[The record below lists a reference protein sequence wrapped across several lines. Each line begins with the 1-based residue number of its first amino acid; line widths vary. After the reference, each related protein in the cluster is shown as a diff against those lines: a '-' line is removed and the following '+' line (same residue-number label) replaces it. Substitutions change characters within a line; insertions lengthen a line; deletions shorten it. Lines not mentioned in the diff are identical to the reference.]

1 MAQKEN
7 NVMDEVIEQMKKEV
21 EELEEKKLELKK
33 TRKERTKKI
42 KKTEDEE
49 VKKRKCKLCGELKEP
64 EKFVIDRKLDNG
76 KIRFKTKCLDCY
88 KEISKKYYA
97 EKKEKILNDM
107 SKINEKKKKTYS
119 YNIKFNDIDDLNKQ
133 METLKDKLDNKELIE
148 IKKPFKQRKRKG
160 DNGGGSNSSPVIL
173 TN

>member
-1 MAQKEN
+1 MNHLEN
-7 NVMDEVIEQMKKEV
+7 VEVIDEVETIKKEV
-21 EELEEKKLELKK
+21 EELENKKAELKK

-64 EKFVIDRKLDNG
+64 EKFVVDRKLADG

-97 EKKEKILNDM
+97 EKKEKILHEM
-107 SKINEKKKKTYS
+107 SKINELKKKKFS
-119 YNIKFNDIDDLNKQ
+119 YNIKFNSIDDLDKQ
-133 METLKDKLDNKELIE
+133 IENLKNKLDNNELVE
-148 IKKPFKQRKRKG
+148 IKKPFKQRKRKW